1 MSQATCDNCYPLA
14 ERPPGDGYTIHLC
27 PLHAAAPAL
36 REVLRLLH
44 NEVQR
49 SGQLG
54 VNAPLRFAD
63 EQADKALTLAEQT
76 P

>member
-1 MSQATCDNCYPLA
+1 MGQPEGMLHIVVDDIAF
-14 ERPPGDGYTIHLC
+14 C
-27 PLHAAAPAL
+27 PLHQAAPAM
-36 REVLRLLH
+36 REALRLLH

-63 EQADKALTLAEQT
+63 EQADKTLTLAEQT